1 MDDCTSRVLF
11 CNGQYALINKNVGEI
26 CSQPKTEAEK
36 AFYVP
41 AVFKDVFL
49 AQYPDLQPEHFQC
62 VNRIDRPVTG
72 VVIVALTA
80 DANAALSAMVKKHR
94 NMDKEYWAIVE
105 GVKEPTDDWVTV
117 EQFLSYNQKVQKAF
131 VESKAGNGA
140 LPATLE
146 YRVLGHGTN
155 YSFVS
160 VKLITG
166 RTHQIRCQLSSLHM
180 HIKGDLKYGS
190 KRSEKNGGIRLHAAK
205 LSFTD
210 PMNGQKVHVEAPLP
224 YTDPLWDA
232 FSAAYTGSCRG

>member
-1 MDDCTSRVLF
+1 MEELRSRVLF
-11 CNGQYALINKNVGEI
+11 CNGKFAVINKNIGEI
-26 CSQPKTEAEK
+26 CSQPKNDGEA

-41 AVFKDVFL
+41 SVFAPFFL
-49 AQYPDLQPEHFQC
+49 SEYPSLKAEDFQC

-72 VVIVALTA
+72 CVIVALTA

-105 GVKEPTDDWVTV
+105 GVREPTDEWVTV

-131 VESKAGNGA
+131 VEEKAGKGA
-140 LPATLE
+140 LPAVLE
-146 YRVLGHGTN
+146 YKVIGHGAK
-155 YSFVS
+155 YSFLT

-205 LSFTD
+205 LAFTD
-210 PMNGQKVHVEAPLP
+210 PMNGKKITVESPLP

-232 FSAAYTGSCRG
+232 FTAEYSGVPRG